1 MKNLTNYFLQRQFY
15 LFQDIPKLDL
25 NNLSLLNQN
34 GGKDNKKRWDKLHHN
49 GPMFPDEYIPHKIPI
64 IYKNEKIILPSEV
77 EEFATIYSKY
87 IDTEYIKNKKA
98 LTCEENYGVKNSFN
112 SPKIREKIKQSFL
125 NKYGVYNPLKS
136 EIVKKTI
143 R

>member
-49 GPMFPDEYIPHKIPI
+49 GPMFPDE
-64 IYKNEKIILPSEV
+64 
-77 EEFATIYSKY
+77 
-87 IDTEYIKNKKA
+87 
-98 LTCEENYGVKNSFN
+98 
-112 SPKIREKIKQSFL
+112 
-125 NKYGVYNPLKS
+125 
-136 EIVKKTI
+136 
-143 R
+143 